1 MPKTSTFRGKFK
13 FYEEKRKQSALK
25 KRKCDEKCDEA

>member
-13 FYEEKRKQSALK
+13 FHEEKRKHCALK
-25 KRKCDEKCDEA
+25 KRKCDENCEEA